1 MKSKKGFTLIEL
13 IAVLVILAILALI
26 VTPLVMSIIKK
37 AKDSAN
43 KRSIDAYGRAAE
55 LAVATYLL
63 DNNDFPESFSEL
75 TIETTGSEVSC
86 ATTVLNEDSSVYL
99 AIDGKKNI
107 LTAIKS
113 LPKNKMDADAEK
125 NLRRELQN
133 LHNLKH
139 SNIVQ
144 ILDFLY
150 NKNYNYIILEYCNG
164 GNLRDYVQKYIEKN
178 KVPLNEF
185 FIQKII
191 RQIAPALEY
200 MHSKNII
207 HRDIKLENILLN
219 FNMFPNIPKNGKA
232 PQALKFSQKS
242 LNKDFSAKITGLNF
256 SKDLIQDNMGS
267 TILGSPL
274 YMSPDV
280 VERYD
285 AKTDKKYNTSADL
298 WSLGVITYELLT
310 GTTPFIGTEVNQVFQ
325 NIEKGVYKLP
335 NKLKPSIEIISLING
350 LLQYYPEKRL
360 NWEQIKEHPFLVK
373 NVEDFTYIDL
383 ELYSD
388 GEKKEVEINSKDSN
402 MDNLLWIFF
411 KCKGLEDVKVDKI
424 NEKEVKKKNL
434 KPKLDKNK
442 VINEEVKKATEQ
454 EKMEKEK
461 EKEEIN
467 IMKKNAEEDKKK
479 AEIEKNKHQIEQE
492 KLIKEE
498 NELKNKREQ
507 LIKESEKNKKGSEE
521 NLKKKE
527 ELKKLEQKMS
537 QIKKDKDNM
546 EQKIKTIEQKI
557 AEMEKLKKF
566 TEKKIQQMTNS
577 LDKKDNN
584 EQYKNEIKKLNE
596 EKNSKSDEVERLK
609 KEEEIKEQ
617 KFKKE
622 KAQLEKKKN
631 EINEEKKKLEKEVNK
646 NNEVKNKILDTDKQL
661 KDLEEEL
668 KKKEEEK
675 QKEIEKIKKNTEE
688 LKQQITQFNQII
700 EEKEKEKEEE
710 KTILGSFIQMNKEEV
725 EQEEKQ
731 QIQDEWE
738 KISEKDVNFE
748 DEDEIDVEQIC
759 AEYEIIDNYVDNETA
774 KNEGK

>member
-1 MKSKKGFTLIEL
+1 MKVKKEESRYKKIG
-13 IAVLVILAILALI
+13 VLH
-26 VTPLVMSIIKK
+26 KG
-37 AKDSAN
+37 AN
-43 KRSIDAYGRAAE
+43 
-55 LAVATYLL
+55 
-63 DNNDFPESFSEL
+63 
-75 TIETTGSEVSC
+75 
-86 ATTVLNEDSSVYL
+86 DSSVYL